1 MANILQFIINFSSR
15 GASAVMKSVS
25 GLQQRI
31 NAADRSAGRL
41 ASSVGGR
48 LRDAFMSLPGAQF
61 FTNPIVALSAGIG
74 VVSRLGMQAETTAT
88 SFKVLLGS
96 QEASAEML
104 DRINEYAKYSP
115 YDRLGA
121 QNAVKT
127 MLGFG
132 VAAESVVS
140 DLKLLGDVAGGDN
153 QRLQQLALVFGQI
166 SAAGKLQGQDLLQLI
181 NAGYN
186 PLLDMS
192 EMTGKSMSQLR
203 DEMSKGMISMDMVR
217 AAFVRA
223 TSEGGRFYGMIDE
236 IAGSGSGKL
245 GEMKDTALEALLA
258 VYDVIRPLVIPALEL
273 ATKVLNAVVPAV
285 NAVARAV
292 QWLVNLFKEGNPVI
306 IGITALMGSWTAAVV
321 LNTTVLKGWRIA
333 QLASYYASLLME
345 KGVRLLNL
353 ALKANPIGIIIS
365 LVVALGAAL
374 AACWKK
380 FAGFRAVIKTA
391 WDTLRQF
398 GTILKDLVISRI
410 TSLLQ
415 GIGKVGQAI
424 GRLFKGDFSGAWET
438 AKDAGRLL
446 ANTDGARKAAQS
458 VRGIDIAGNYRS
470 RLDSEREKQRAKEA
484 ISADPS
490 AAGAAPMTEAA
501 GIPGTPAASAAPSA
515 TQTADQIATG
525 GTRNTSINVTI
536 SKFFDDVNV
545 TMPSGGVSLAEL
557 QQAVVE
563 SLNRSLEIALSAAR

>member
-1 MANILQFIINFSSR
+1 MANILQFIIDFSSR

-31 NAADRSAGRL
+31 DAADRSADRL

-96 QEASAEML
+96 QQESAEML

-115 YDRLGA
+115 YDRLGT

-132 VAAESVVS
+132 VAAESVVN

-166 SAAGKLQGQDLLQLI
+166 SAAGRLQGQDLLQLI

-223 TSEGGRFYGMIDE
+223 TS
-236 IAGSGSGKL
+236 
-245 GEMKDTALEALLA
+245 
-258 VYDVIRPLVIPALEL
+258 V
-273 ATKVLNAVVPAV
+273 
-285 NAVARAV
+285 
-292 QWLVNLFKEGNPVI
+292 
-306 IGITALMGSWTAAVV
+306 
-321 LNTTVLKGWRIA
+321 
-333 QLASYYASLLME
+333 
-345 KGVRLLNL
+345 
-353 ALKANPIGIIIS
+353 
-365 LVVALGAAL
+365 
-374 AACWKK
+374 C
-380 FAGFRAVIKTA
+380 
-391 WDTLRQF
+391 
-398 GTILKDLVISRI
+398 
-410 TSLLQ
+410 
-415 GIGKVGQAI
+415 
-424 GRLFKGDFSGAWET
+424 
-438 AKDAGRLL
+438 
-446 ANTDGARKAAQS
+446 
-458 VRGIDIAGNYRS
+458 
-470 RLDSEREKQRAKEA
+470 
-484 ISADPS
+484 
-490 AAGAAPMTEAA
+490 
-501 GIPGTPAASAAPSA
+501 
-515 TQTADQIATG
+515 
-525 GTRNTSINVTI
+525 
-536 SKFFDDVNV
+536 
-545 TMPSGGVSLAEL
+545 
-557 QQAVVE
+557 
-563 SLNRSLEIALSAAR
+563 

>member
-88 SFKVLLGS
+88 SFKVLVGS

-306 IGITALMGSWTAAVV
+306 MGITALMGSWTAAVV
-321 LNTTVLKGWRIA
+321 LNTTVLKGWRIT

-374 AACWKK
+374 A
-380 FAGFRAVIKTA
+380 G
-391 WDTLRQF
+391 
-398 GTILKDLVISRI
+398 
-410 TSLLQ
+410 
-415 GIGKVGQAI
+415 
-424 GRLFKGDFSGAWET
+424 
-438 AKDAGRLL
+438 
-446 ANTDGARKAAQS
+446 
-458 VRGIDIAGNYRS
+458 
-470 RLDSEREKQRAKEA
+470 
-484 ISADPS
+484 
-490 AAGAAPMTEAA
+490 
-501 GIPGTPAASAAPSA
+501 
-515 TQTADQIATG
+515 
-525 GTRNTSINVTI
+525 
-536 SKFFDDVNV
+536 
-545 TMPSGGVSLAEL
+545 
-557 QQAVVE
+557 
-563 SLNRSLEIALSAAR
+563 